1 MDQHF
6 QGVDD
11 GIGGKIL
18 PTLPSGYAGSVVDR
32 SLMNAS
38 HFSPANSG
46 DTGSFS
52 KIAIADA
59 RPTQVASFASPTSTL
74 VTSWAASPP
83 SPEGVVAGAL
93 LYVSESS

>member
-1 MDQHF
+1 MDQLKDDKKMDQHF

-59 RPTQVASFASPTSTL
+59 RSTQVLPAPL
-74 VTSWAASPP
+74 QLW
-83 SPEGVVAGAL
+83 
-93 LYVSESS
+93 